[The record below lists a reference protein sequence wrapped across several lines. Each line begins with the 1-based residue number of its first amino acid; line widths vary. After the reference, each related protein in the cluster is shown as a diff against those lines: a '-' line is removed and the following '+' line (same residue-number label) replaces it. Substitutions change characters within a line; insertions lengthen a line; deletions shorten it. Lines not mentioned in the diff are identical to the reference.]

1 MTWLQ
6 YVRLI
11 TLGVSVLCGII
22 VLSLASH
29 LTSLSIKYFEVYY
42 NFAVLSI
49 AVGGLT
55 MLTVPV
61 MILIDFLRTGAL
73 TSMVLVELVWLSILW
88 VLWIAA
94 AALTADQTGDA
105 FSSCDFVY
113 PILNQVCN
121 ETRAIEAFAF
131 LAWIDLMAYTIVL
144 LVVALVN
151 GTRGAP
157 MWTTSL
163 KERPSIV
170 PRTTAA
176 PAPQM
181 GMTPQ
186 TQPSM
191 PLAGYPAQHA
201 LGAAQPGYAPVP
213 TGSPA
218 TGYSTTAAAPSSHGA
233 YPQV

>member
-29 LTSLSIKYFEVYY
+29 LTSLSIKYFEDYY

-94 AALTADQTGDA
+94 AALTADQTSAA

-131 LAWIDLMAYTIVL
+131 LAWIDLMAYTIIL

-157 MWTTSL
+157 MWTTSI

-170 PRTTAA
+170 PRASTNAPAPVTA
-176 PAPQM
+176 APQM
-181 GMTPQ
+181 GMMPQ
-186 TQPSM
+186 
-191 PLAGYPAQHA
+191 
-201 LGAAQPGYAPVP
+201 AQPGYAPVP